1 MGDSLF
7 AETRGYILDRMR
19 RRLAEGS
26 RKMPTEKELAAEVL
40 ASYATVRLVMKE
52 LEQEGFVRRIRC
64 SGTYLEPQAETLLE
78 EAAWPR
84 LRLFTSPVGGKP
96 DDDYAAWLVEEL
108 RREARRAH
116 RRVVHTQVRTHDE
129 FLAGLERSAE
139 PGDAVVYLPPTEAF
153 TMRQLGVLG
162 KYDELPLI
170 VIDCELGNINVGNIA
185 TDNRRGGM
193 IAARALLESGCRDL
207 AVLLCEPMLRQSAQR
222 LQGFLEIAELSGLE
236 PAVIDCEVR
245 VEDDRAGLAYAK
257 MLAVLKS
264 GRRPDGVF
272 AISDCGALAA
282 AEAIREFGL
291 EPGRD
296 IALIGFDGL
305 AAGRRNDPP
314 LTSVAQPVGEICRE
328 VFRVLQGWKAG
339 NHEQRLLSPVLQPG
353 GTLWKINEKFA

>member
-1 MGDSLF
+1 
-7 AETRGYILDRMR
+7 
-19 RRLAEGS
+19 
-26 RKMPTEKELAAEVL
+26 
-40 ASYATVRLVMKE
+40 
-52 LEQEGFVRRIRC
+52 
-64 SGTYLEPQAETLLE
+64 
-78 EAAWPR
+78 
-84 LRLFTSPVGGKP
+84 
-96 DDDYAAWLVEEL
+96 
-108 RREARRAH
+108 
-116 RRVVHTQVRTHDE
+116 
-129 FLAGLERSAE
+129 
-139 PGDAVVYLPPTEAF
+139 
-153 TMRQLGVLG
+153 
-162 KYDELPLI
+162 
-170 VIDCELGNINVGNIA
+170 
-185 TDNRRGGM
+185 M

-282 AEAIREFGL
+282 AEAIREFGI